1 MVLQEAIM
9 ALGIPDDGFYPRPRK
24 DLDQILIKN

>member
-1 MVLQEAIM
+1 MVLQETIM
-9 ALGIPDDGFYPRPRK
+9 VLGIPNDGLYPRPRK